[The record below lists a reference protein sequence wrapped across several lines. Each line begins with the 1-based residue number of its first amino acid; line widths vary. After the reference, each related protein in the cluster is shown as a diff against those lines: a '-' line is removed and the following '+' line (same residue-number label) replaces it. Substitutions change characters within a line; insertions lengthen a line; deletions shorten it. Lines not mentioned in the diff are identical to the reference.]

1 MDINEF
7 KDLAGEIDE
16 PVSKPEEE
24 VAEETPTETATQDT
38 TEEALPEVGA
48 TEEVAAP
55 EEERVIDED
64 SFVQNLDKVD
74 ETKPAEKVEQPASG
88 DKALIEQLQRDLAEH
103 RAIIEELSTRLGKPT
118 EVKPTEATEGDKPA
132 ETAKEK
138 PKPAVPAEF
147 KPGVFV
153 ESDEDIDKALGD
165 TASLN
170 ALLQK
175 VAAYAIE
182 NVLSAVPKLVVTLS
196 DQQIVF
202 RQAAKE
208 FWDNNKDL
216 LDKRSFVSFVTNEL
230 ASKHPEWSLE
240 ELFLETEKEVRKK
253 LNIPKQGDVAS
264 SPASRRKVE
273 DNAPAFLDT
282 RGARP
287 GRERR
292 PVNTVTQEIEDL
304 ISEL

>member
-1 MDINEF
+1 MEPNEF
-7 KDLAGEIDE
+7 EELLGEGIE
-16 PVSKPEEE
+16 PDSSTAEAM
-24 VAEETPTETATQDT
+24 AEETPKEAAATDT
-38 TEEALPEVGA
+38 TEAALSEDRAAEEADAP
-48 TEEVAAP
+48 VA
-55 EEERVIDED
+55 EKDLMSED
-64 SFVQNLDKVD
+64 SSVQILDKAD
-74 ETKPAEKVEQPASG
+74 ETKQAEVVEQPTG

-103 RAIIEELSTRLGKPT
+103 RAIIEELSTRLGKGKT
-118 EVKPTEATEGDKPA
+118 EEVKPTEEKPA
-132 ETAKEK
+132 ETVEK
-138 PKPAVPAEF
+138 PKPAELAELQ
-147 KPGVFV
+147 PGTFV
-153 ESDEDIDKALGD
+153 ENDEDIDKALGD
-165 TASLN
+165 TASFN

-175 VAAYAIE
+175 VAAYAVE
-182 NVLSAVPKLVVTLS
+182 NVLSAVPKLVVSLS

-230 ASKHPEWSLE
+230 AAKHPEWSLE
-240 ELFLETEKEVRKK
+240 ELFTETEKEVRKK
-253 LNIPKQGDVAS
+253 LNIPKQGVVTS
-264 SPASRRKVE
+264 TPAGQGRVV
-273 DNAPAFLDT
+273 DNAPAFLDA